1 MNSKLNQIIEHLSLE
16 QLEENLFRG
25 PSRDI
30 GSKRVYGGQVLGQA
44 LRAAQHTV
52 DADSSAHS
60 LHAYFL
66 RIGDHN
72 QPIVYEVDRSRDGRS
87 FSARRVVAIQK
98 GRPIFTM
105 AASFHRHE
113 EGLEHQA
120 TMPEVLAPPDAD
132 EQILYNKDKLN
143 DLPEKLQRMIKLM
156 APFEFKRIEPINL
169 QEDKSSMAPVRH
181 IWVRM
186 SERLPDDDALH
197 RALLAYISDYSLISV
212 ALLPHNV
219 KIGDGKLQ
227 IASLDHAMWF
237 HRPFRMDEW
246 LLYSIESPNA
256 SQSRGLSQGQF
267 FTESGVLVASTVQ
280 EGLIRVREDRTAG

>member
-1 MNSKLNQIIEHLSLE
+1 MNSKLNQIIEHLALE
-16 QLEENLFRG
+16 QLEHNLFRG

-52 DADSSAHS
+52 EDRTAHS

-66 RIGDHN
+66 RLGDHN
-72 QPIVYEVDRSRDGRS
+72 APIVYEVDRSRDGGS

-105 AASFHRHE
+105 AASFQSPE
-113 EGLEHQA
+113 EGLEHQSD
-120 TMPEVLAPPDAD
+120 MPSAPAPPDSS
-132 EQILYNKDKLN
+132 EQIIYNKDKVT
-143 DLPEKLQRMIKLM
+143 DLPEKLQRMIKVM
-156 APFEFKRIEPINL
+156 APFEFKRVEPIDL
-169 QEDKSSMAPVRH
+169 QEGHASTAPLRH

-186 SERLPDDDALH
+186 SEQLPDDDALH
-197 RALLAYISDYSLISV
+197 RAMLAYISDYALISV
-212 ALLPHNV
+212 ALLPHNI

-246 LLYSIESPNA
+246 LLYSIESTNA
-256 SQSRGLSQGQF
+256 SQSRGMSQGQF
-267 FTESGVLVASTVQ
+267 FTQEGVLVASTIQ
-280 EGLIRVREDRTAG
+280 EGLIRVKDDR

>member
-1 MNSKLNQIIEHLSLE
+1 MNNKLNQIIEHLALE
-16 QLEENLFRG
+16 QLEHNLFRG

-52 DADSSAHS
+52 EARTAHS

-66 RIGDHN
+66 RLGDHN
-72 QPIVYEVDRSRDGRS
+72 APIVYEVDRSRDGGS

-105 AASFHRHE
+105 AASFQSPE
-113 EGLEHQA
+113 EGLEHQSDI
-120 TMPEVLAPPDAD
+120 PPVPAPPDSS
-132 EQILYNKDKLN
+132 EQIIYNKEKVT
-143 DLPEKLQRMIKLM
+143 DLPEKLQRMIKVM
-156 APFEFKRIEPINL
+156 APFEFKRVEPIDL
-169 QEDKSSMAPVRH
+169 QEGHASTAPLRH

-186 SERLPDDDALH
+186 SEQLPDDDALH
-197 RALLAYISDYSLISV
+197 RAMLAYISDYALISV

-246 LLYSIESPNA
+246 LLYSIESTNA
-256 SQSRGLSQGQF
+256 SQSRGMSQGQF
-267 FTESGVLVASTVQ
+267 FTQEGVLVASTIQ
-280 EGLIRVREDRTAG
+280 EGLIRVRDDR